1 MTKQT
6 FPPLPVDQWPDLDQS
21 LWYEAKAP
29 AGPLDDDDGFAAKW
43 RPPTIK
49 GCERGY
55 GVLLGWLA
63 TNGQLNPNLHP
74 CDRITKDLIK
84 AFVLE
89 YRVGRSEL
97 TVAATIRNLAYMLRA
112 CSPPHGVEWLTKL
125 AHRMVNRAVPSRPKL
140 PRMARVIDVDLLA
153 ERLMSASLQQLRQGQ
168 RSGAVTYRDGLMI
181 ALLINRPMRLR
192 NLASLRIGHS
202 FIIDDFG
209 MRMIFPPKE
218 TKKGVP
224 LDWSVPERLELAVL
238 TYIGEVRHGLLK
250 PGIDDEGWFWI
261 GRRGRRMPDTDISIR
276 VTKTTRKYLGRDLSP
291 HLFRDCVAT
300 EITLERPEQ
309 IGISKHLLG
318 HMRLASSQKFYNQ
331 ATSFTAFARHSE
343 VIRKLRGE

>member
-1 MTKQT
+1 MTKQA
-6 FPPLPVDQWPDLDQS
+6 FPPIRVDQWPERDQS
-21 LWYEAKAP
+21 LWHAARQP
-29 AGPLDDDDGFAAKW
+29 AGPFDDHAGFAADW
-43 RPPTIK
+43 RPPTIR
-49 GCERGY
+49 GCERGC
-55 GVLLGWLA
+55 GIWLGWLA
-63 TNGQLNPNLHP
+63 AKGLLDPDVHP
-74 CDRITKDLIK
+74 CNRVTKDRIK

-97 TVAATIRNLAYMLRA
+97 TVAGTIRDLAYVLRA
-112 CSPPHGVEWLTKL
+112 CLPPYGVEWLTKL
-125 AHRMVNRAVPSRPKL
+125 AHRMMNAAKPSRPKL

-153 ERLMSASLQQLRQGQ
+153 ERLMCTGLQELRNGQ
-168 RSGAVTYRDGLMI
+168 RSGAVTYRDGLI
-181 ALLINRPMRLR
+181 IGLLINRPMRLR

-209 MRMIFPPKE
+209 MRMNFPPKE

-238 TYIGEVRHGLLK
+238 TYIGEVRHALLK

-300 EITLERPEQ
+300 EIALERPEW
-309 IGISKHLLG
+309 IGINKNLLG
-318 HMRLASSQKFYNQ
+318 HVRLASSQRFYNQ
-331 ATSFTAFARHSE
+331 ATSLTAFARQAA
-343 VIRKLRGE
+343 VIRELREE